1 MQRRL
6 HENPSLDELKSLAE
20 SAGYTVVGRLEQ
32 VREPDSR
39 YQIGSGKV
47 AELRELVT
55 ETNANKIIFDNDLKP
70 VQSYNLAKETGIE
83 AIDRFQLILEIFA
96 KRASTREAQLQIQ
109 LARLKYEL
117 AHAKERVKL
126 AKMEEQPGFMGLGA
140 YEVDVYH
147 EAVKRQLHTI
157 QDKLKKIRRKRT
169 LHRTRRVE
177 LGFTSISLAGYTSVG
192 KSSLFNALA
201 GEDVKV
207 GVGLFT
213 TLSTT
218 TRAVDLFGK
227 KALLTDTVGFIDRLP
242 ISLIEA
248 FHSTLE
254 ETIFSD
260 LIILVLDIGEPED
273 VIQRKLST
281 SLDTIEKIGAT
292 GIPIVTALNKIDLLS
307 NEEIGRR
314 VELLKNEAQ
323 NVVPISALCKTNI
336 DALRAELAKFLKQ
349 YIQTFFILPVNH
361 DSLSFLS
368 WLFAHANVQKVNYEG
383 ENMTVVFESVPE
395 FADEVK
401 GHVEKLNGTFNVAN
415 Q

>member
-6 HENPSLDELKSLAE
+6 HESSSLVELNSLAE
-20 SAGYTVVGRLEQ
+20 SAGYDVVGKLEQ
-32 VREPDSR
+32 VREPDPR

-47 AELRELVT
+47 EELRELVT

-70 VQSYNLAKETGIE
+70 LQSYNLAKQTGIE

-96 KRASTREAQLQIQ
+96 KRASTKEAQLQIR
-109 LARLKYEL
+109 LARLNDEL

-126 AKMEEQPGFMGLGA
+126 AKKEEQPGFMGLGA
-140 YEVDVYH
+140 YEVDVYY
-147 EAVKRQLHTI
+147 EAVKRQIQTI
-157 QDKLKKIRRKRT
+157 QDKLKKIRRKRA
-169 LHRTRRVE
+169 LHRTRRTE
-177 LGFTSISLAGYTSVG
+177 LGFTSISLAGYTSAG

-201 GEDVKV
+201 EEDAKV

-242 ISLIEA
+242 ISLMEA

-260 LIILVLDIGEPED
+260 LILLVLDVSEPED
-273 VIQRKLST
+273 VIQRKLCT
-281 SLDTIEKIGAT
+281 SLGTMEKIGAT
-292 GIPIVTALNKIDLLS
+292 GIPMITAFNKMDLLS
-307 NEEIGRR
+307 EKEVGRR
-314 VELLKNEAQ
+314 MELLKDKAQ
-323 NVVPISALCKTNI
+323 NSVSISALYKTNI
-336 DALRAELAKFLKQ
+336 DALKTELTRFLKQ
-349 YIQTFFILPVNH
+349 YIQTSFIVPVDH

-368 WLFAHANVQKVNYEG
+368 WLFAHANVQKVEYEG
-383 ENMTVVFESVPE
+383 KDMNVTFQAVPE
-395 FADEVK
+395 FADQVMGQIK
-401 GHVEKLNGTFNVAN
+401 KFGGKFITVN
-415 Q
+415 

>member
-1 MQRRL
+1 M
-6 HENPSLDELKSLAE
+6 
-20 SAGYTVVGRLEQ
+20 GRLEQ

-55 ETNANKIIFDNDLKP
+55 ETGANKIIFDNDLKP

-117 AHAKERVKL
+117 AHAKARVKL

-177 LGFTSISLAGYTSVG
+177 LGFTSISLAGYTSAG
-192 KSSLFNALA
+192 KSSLFNTLA

-260 LIILVLDIGEPED
+260 LIILVLDISEPED
-273 VIQRKLST
+273 VIQRKLFT

-292 GIPIVTALNKIDLLS
+292 GIPIVTALNKIDLLP

-336 DALRAELAKFLKQ
+336 DALKAELTKFLKQ
-349 YIQTFFILPVNH
+349 YIQTSFILPVNH

-383 ENMTVVFESVPE
+383 ENMTVVFEAVPE
-395 FADEVK
+395 FADQVK
-401 GHVEKLNGTFNVAN
+401 GHVEKLNGTFNAAN

>member
-1 MQRRL
+1 
-6 HENPSLDELKSLAE
+6 
-20 SAGYTVVGRLEQ
+20 VGKLEQ
-32 VREPDSR
+32 VREPDPR

-47 AELRELVT
+47 EELRELVT
-55 ETNANKIIFDNDLKP
+55 ETSANKIIFDNDLKP

-109 LARLKYEL
+109 LARLNYEL

-126 AKMEEQPGFMGLGA
+126 AKKEEQPGFMGLGA
-140 YEVDVYH
+140 YEVDVYY
-147 EAVKRQLHTI
+147 EAVKRQIHTI
-157 QDKLKKIRRKRT
+157 QDKLKKIRRKRA

-177 LGFTSISLAGYTSVG
+177 LGFTSISLAGYTSAG

-201 GEDVKV
+201 EENVKV

-242 ISLIEA
+242 ISLMEA

-260 LIILVLDIGEPED
+260 LILLVLDVSEPED
-273 VIQRKLST
+273 VIQRKLCT
-281 SLDTIEKIGAT
+281 SLDTVEKIGAT
-292 GIPIVTALNKIDLLS
+292 GIPIITALNKMDLLS
-307 NEEIGRR
+307 KEEVGRR

-323 NVVPISALCKTNI
+323 NPVPISALYKTNI
-336 DALRAELAKFLKQ
+336 DALKTELTRFLKQ
-349 YIQTFFILPVNH
+349 YVQTSFIVPVDH
-361 DSLSFLS
+361 GSLSFLS
-368 WLFAHANVQKVNYEG
+368 WLFVHADVQKVDYEG
-383 ENMTVVFESVPE
+383 KDMNVTFQAVPE
-395 FADEVK
+395 FADQVK
-401 GHVEKLNGTFNVAN
+401 GQIRKFGGKFITVN
-415 Q
+415 

>member
-1 MQRRL
+1 M
-6 HENPSLDELKSLAE
+6 
-20 SAGYTVVGRLEQ
+20 GRLEQ

-55 ETNANKIIFDNDLKP
+55 ETGANKIIFDNDLKP

-117 AHAKERVKL
+117 AHAKARVKL

-177 LGFTSISLAGYTSVG
+177 LGFTSISLAGYTSAG
-192 KSSLFNALA
+192 KSSLFNTLA

-218 TRAVDLFGK
+218 TRAVDLFEK

-260 LIILVLDIGEPED
+260 LIILVLDISEPED
-273 VIQRKLST
+273 VIQRKLFT

-292 GIPIVTALNKIDLLS
+292 GIPIVTALNKIDLLP

-336 DALRAELAKFLKQ
+336 DALKAELTKFLKQ
-349 YIQTFFILPVNH
+349 YIQTSFILPVNH

-383 ENMTVVFESVPE
+383 ENMTVVFEAVPE
-395 FADEVK
+395 FADQVK
-401 GHVEKLNGTFNVAN
+401 GHVEKLNGTFNAAN